1 MTDTL
6 RLFQTQPTRK
16 GGDTVIR
23 SSASTPSPD
32 ERPAAPPAAGSR
44 EAAPATAAEDP
55 TPPVFSQDR
64 ALPAFGQDRALSAF
78 GQDRALRIAVLGTG
92 YLGATHAVCMAEL
105 GFTVIGYDVDAAKVE
120 RLSVGEVPIFEPG
133 LEELLR
139 KNLES
144 GRLSFTT
151 DVSQIARWADVHFV
165 CVGTPQRAGDGGA
178 DLRYVDAAVD
188 GLIAAGLAPG
198 ALIVGKSTVPAGT
211 AAGLA
216 ARISAAAPDV
226 ELAWNPEFLREGFAV
241 DDTLR
246 PDRLVFGVTPGGAAE
261 ARLRAV
267 YAATIEAGTPV
278 VVTDYAT
285 AELVKVAANA
295 FLATKISFINAMAE
309 ICDVAGADVLELATS
324 IGYDARI
331 GNRFL
336 RPGIGFGGG
345 CLPKDIRAFQARA
358 DELGAGASLAFLAE
372 VDAVNLRARERAV
385 ALTRAALGGSV
396 AGRRLGVLG
405 AAFKP
410 NSDDIRDS
418 PALDIAAALAAE
430 GAEVTVY
437 DPAAIPNARLR
448 YPTLA
453 YAASAREAVS
463 AADATLVLTEWA
475 EFRTLDPAALLV
487 HVAGPVIIDGR
498 HALDERRW
506 RDAGWTYH
514 SLGRPGPTSAADLL
528 PEAADLS
535 KGHGTRKGR

>member
-1 MTDTL
+1 M
-6 RLFQTQPTRK
+6 PT
-16 GGDTVIR
+16 
-23 SSASTPSPD
+23 
-32 ERPAAPPAAGSR
+32 PAAGTG
-44 EAAPATAAEDP
+44 P
-55 TPPVFSQDR
+55 
-64 ALPAFGQDRALSAF
+64 
-78 GQDRALRIAVLGTG
+78 RIAVLGTG

-105 GFTVIGYDVDAAKVE
+105 GFTVVGYDVDATKVE
-120 RLSVGEVPIFEPG
+120 RLAAGEVPIFEPG

-151 DVSQIARWADVHFV
+151 DIDGIAGWADVHFV

-188 GLIAAGLAPG
+188 QLIAAGLAPG

-216 ARISAAAPDV
+216 ARISTAAPDV

-241 DDTLR
+241 EDTLR
-246 PDRLVFGVTPGGAAE
+246 PDRLVFGVRPGGAAE
-261 ARLRAV
+261 VRLRAV

-309 ICDVAGADVLELATS
+309 ICDVAGADVLELATA

-358 DELGAGASLAFLAE
+358 TELGAGSSLAFLAE
-372 VDAVNLRARERAV
+372 IDAVNLRARQRAV
-385 ALTRAALGGSV
+385 TLTRAALGGTV

-430 GAEVTVY
+430 GARVSVY
-437 DPAAIPNARLR
+437 DPAAVPNARLR
-448 YPTLA
+448 YPSLE
-453 YAASAREAVS
+453 YAASVREAVT
-463 AADATLVLTEWA
+463 AADAVLVLTEWA
-475 EFRTLDPAALLV
+475 EFRSLDPAALLP
-487 HVAGPVIIDGR
+487 HVAGAVVVDGR
-498 HALDERRW
+498 HALDEQRW
-506 RDAGWTYH
+506 RDAGWEYH
-514 SLGRPGPTSAADLL
+514 SLGRPSQPASPAGEGELRDD
-528 PEAADLS
+528 EAAA
-535 KGHGTRKGR
+535 